1 MPNPTPLLAP
11 LSGTLTAQ
19 DRSGA
24 TAFAMTSGDAQGVDT

>member
-1 MPNPTPLLAP
+1 MTNPTLLLAP

-24 TAFAMTSGDAQGVDT
+24 TAFAMTSGDAQCVDA